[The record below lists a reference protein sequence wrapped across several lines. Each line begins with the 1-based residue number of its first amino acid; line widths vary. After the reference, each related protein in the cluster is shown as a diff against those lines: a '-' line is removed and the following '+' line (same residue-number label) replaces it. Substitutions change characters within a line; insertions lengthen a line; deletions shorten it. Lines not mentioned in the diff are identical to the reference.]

1 MVQRSIEGNY
11 SATQKLKKLLT
22 LPSNEGGGLEN
33 TMDKTVEEMLQEM
46 YEGNFYAVDENNS
59 YEEIVEAYLYFKNN
73 LEGTDQSQ
81 DAWEDD
87 EEDEFPY
94 DDDESNEPSREE
106 KIRIL
111 REYGY
116 TEIDENSTDEEIE
129 EAYERWLDEESNPD
143 ERDYDSEDF
152 EAD

>member
-1 MVQRSIEGNY
+1 M
-11 SATQKLKKLLT
+11 
-22 LPSNEGGGLEN
+22 PSNEGGGLEN

-81 DAWEDD
+81 DAWEED

-111 REYGY
+111 REYWY

>member
-1 MVQRSIEGNY
+1 M
-11 SATQKLKKLLT
+11 
-22 LPSNEGGGLEN
+22 PSNEGGGLEN

-81 DAWEDD
+81 DAWEED

-111 REYGY
+111 REYWY

-152 EAD
+152 EADWFRR

>member
-1 MVQRSIEGNY
+1 LVQRSIEGNY

-81 DAWEDD
+81 DAWEEED
-87 EEDEFPY
+87 EDEFPY
-94 DDDESNEPSREE
+94 DDDESNEPSQEE

-152 EAD
+152 EVD

>member
-1 MVQRSIEGNY
+1 MP
-11 SATQKLKKLLT
+11 L
-22 LPSNEGGGLEN
+22 NEGGGLEN

-152 EAD
+152 EGRS

>member
-1 MVQRSIEGNY
+1 M
-11 SATQKLKKLLT
+11 
-22 LPSNEGGGLEN
+22 PSNEGGGLEN

-81 DAWEDD
+81 DAWEDAWEDD

-152 EAD
+152 EADWFRR

>member
-1 MVQRSIEGNY
+1 M
-11 SATQKLKKLLT
+11 
-22 LPSNEGGGLEN
+22 PSNEGGGLEN

-81 DAWEDD
+81 DAWEEED
-87 EEDEFPY
+87 EDEFPY
-94 DDDESNEPSREE
+94 DDDESNEPSQEE

-152 EAD
+152 EVDWFRR

>member
-1 MVQRSIEGNY
+1 M
-11 SATQKLKKLLT
+11 
-22 LPSNEGGGLEN
+22 PSNEGGGLEN

-81 DAWEDD
+81 DAWEED

>member
-1 MVQRSIEGNY
+1 M
-11 SATQKLKKLLT
+11 
-22 LPSNEGGGLEN
+22 PSNEGGGLEN

-46 YEGNFYAVDENNS
+46 YEGNFYAVDENDS
-59 YEEIVEAYLYFKNN
+59 YEEIVEAYLYFKKN

-81 DAWEDD
+81 DAWEEED
-87 EEDEFPY
+87 EDEFPY

-106 KIRIL
+106 KICIL
-111 REYGY
+111 REHGY
-116 TEIDENSTDEEIE
+116 KEIDENSTDEEIE
-129 EAYERWLDEESNPD
+129 EAYERWLDDENNPD

>member
-46 YEGNFYAVDENNS
+46 YEGNFYAVDEINS

-81 DAWEDD
+81 DAWEEED
-87 EEDEFPY
+87 EDEFPY
-94 DDDESNEPSREE
+94 DDDESNEPSQEE

-152 EAD
+152 EVD

>member
-1 MVQRSIEGNY
+1 MVQRSIESNY
-11 SATQKLKKLLT
+11 STTQKLKKLLT

-46 YEGNFYAVDENNS
+46 YEGNFSIDENNS
-59 YEEIVEAYLYFKNN
+59 YEEIVEAYLYFKKN

-81 DAWEDD
+81 DVWEEDD
-87 EEDEFPY
+87 EDEFPY

>member
-1 MVQRSIEGNY
+1 
-11 SATQKLKKLLT
+11 
-22 LPSNEGGGLEN
+22 
-33 TMDKTVEEMLQEM
+33 MDKTVEEMLQEM

-106 KIRIL
+106 KISIL

>member
-81 DAWEDD
+81 DAWEEED
-87 EEDEFPY
+87 EDEFPY
-94 DDDESNEPSREE
+94 DDDESNEPSQEE

-152 EAD
+152 EVD

>member
-22 LPSNEGGGLEN
+22 LPSNEGDGLEY

-46 YEGNFYAVDENNS
+46 YEGNFSIDENDS
-59 YEEIVEAYLYFKNN
+59 YEKIVEAYLYFKNN

-94 DDDESNEPSREE
+94 DDDESNEPSQEE

-152 EAD
+152 EVD